1 MELSGSDTVDL
12 YAVLQSAL
20 TQYKVSLPGLFPW
33 IPTAPTTLQPLNERL
48 PTAGKQSTFKL
59 EALYYCISPKLLV
72 SCDSGLKKTL
82 PVAGKVLLS
91 HLDCDVTLFASPVKI
106 QQVSSKA

>member
-12 YAVLQSAL
+12 DAVLQAAL

-48 PTAGKQSTFKL
+48 PTAGNSRHSSWKL
-59 EALYYCISPKLLV
+59 CIIAYLLNYLCLV
-72 SCDSGLKKTL
+72 T
-82 PVAGKVLLS
+82 VA
-91 HLDCDVTLFASPVKI
+91 
-106 QQVSSKA
+106 